1 MDGSEMAEAIVLA
14 LKCPRCGGTL
24 QGLQQDVV
32 FWCGACQ
39 APHEVVGEGFVQR
52 QGFIAKGV
60 LPSDRLPLYLPLW
73 AFRVR
78 YATSWED
85 REREALARQVPAV
98 DWVYVT
104 GFELH
109 NASYFGDPGQ
119 IFTEN
124 RVRLEA
130 GPSASLC
137 ACTRSLEEAKAY
149 VEPHILAIIDR
160 RVDVTGMELSCAI
173 GEAILWGVPF
183 LEEGDALRDGIL
195 GLKIPTAA
203 LDDLGAICALVGTK
217 R

>member
-1 MDGSEMAEAIVLA
+1 MTAPTVLA
-14 LKCPRCGGTL
+14 LKCPRCGGAL
-24 QGLQQDVV
+24 QGLQQDVI
-32 FWCGACQ
+32 FWCSACQ
-39 APHEVVGEGFVQR
+39 APHEVVEEGFVKR
-52 QGFIAKGV
+52 QGFIAKAV
-60 LPSDRLPLYLPLW
+60 LPSPPLYLPLW
-73 AFRVR
+73 AFHVQ

-98 DWVYVT
+98 EWVYVT

-119 IFTEN
+119 IFTEK

-130 GPSASLC
+130 GPFASLC
-137 ACTRSLEEAKAY
+137 ACTRSLKEAEAY

-183 LEEGDALRDGIL
+183 LDEGDALRDGIL
-195 GLKIPTAA
+195 GLKIPAAA
-203 LDDLGAICALVGTK
+203 LDDLGAIRALLGTK